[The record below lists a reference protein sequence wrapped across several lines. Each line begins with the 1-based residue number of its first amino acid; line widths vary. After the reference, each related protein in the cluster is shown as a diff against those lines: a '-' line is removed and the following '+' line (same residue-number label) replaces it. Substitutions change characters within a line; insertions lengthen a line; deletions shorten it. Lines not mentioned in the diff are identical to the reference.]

1 MVLYAI
7 RLGVLCC
14 LNPIYYLDISMNNHD
29 DPFGMSWCPMGLM
42 DTCVRWN
49 GNIDI
54 VYSR

>member
-42 DTCVRWN
+42 NTCVWWN